1 MSETLTIAAAQPTIT
16 PDIAENGRHIRMLIG
31 KAAQAGSNLVL
42 FPEGALSGYA
52 KAQIRT
58 WSGFDWAL
66 LRRELDLICAQC
78 AESGIYA
85 VIGSAHPLGE
95 TDRPHNSLYVVS
107 DKGVLETRYD
117 KRRLSHTEVTGWY
130 TPGFEPVTFEIAD
143 VRFGLALCIEMQ
155 FPELFMDYE
164 ALDIDCVLFSSY
176 GLGFAGNVLM
186 QAHAASNCLW
196 FCVSVPAEEAAA
208 GASGIV
214 GPDGQWLG
222 RCRPEDEAGLAIVRL
237 DPSDERFAIALEK
250 ARPWRRAA
258 RQGKIYEERRI
269 ISLRSADRRS
279 F

>member
-1 MSETLTIAAAQPTIT
+1 MAETFTIAAAQSTIT
-16 PDIAENGRHIRMLIG
+16 PDIAENGRHIRMLIDQ
-31 KAAQAGSNLVL
+31 AAQAGADLVL

-52 KAQIRT
+52 KSQIRT
-58 WSGFDWAL
+58 WSGFDWPL

-95 TDRPHNSLYVVS
+95 TNRPHNSLYIIS

-130 TPGFEPVTFEIAD
+130 TPGFEPVTFEIAGF
-143 VRFGLALCIEMQ
+143 RFGLAVCIEMQ
-155 FPELFMDYE
+155 FPELFMEYE
-164 ALDIDCVLFSSY
+164 ALGVDCVLFSSY
-176 GLGFAGNVLM
+176 GLGLAGNVLI
-186 QAHAASNCLW
+186 QAHATSNCLW
-196 FCVSVPAEEAAA
+196 FGVSVPATEAAA

-214 GPDGQWLG
+214 GPDGQWID
-222 RCRPEDEAGLAIVRL
+222 RCRPEDKAGIAAARL
-237 DPSDERFAIALEK
+237 DASDERFTIALEK

-258 RQGKIYEERRI
+258 REGDIYEERRVA
-269 ISLRSADRRS
+269 SSRSADRRR